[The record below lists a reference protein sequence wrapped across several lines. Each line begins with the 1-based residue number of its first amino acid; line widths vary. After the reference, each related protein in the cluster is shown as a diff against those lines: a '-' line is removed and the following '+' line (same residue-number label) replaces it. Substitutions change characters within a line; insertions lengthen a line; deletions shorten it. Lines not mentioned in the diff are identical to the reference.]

1 MINIK
6 RFIFSIVLAMSL
18 ITTNVYAEQG
28 MYQGKVELVDDI
40 ITTKAYEEPITKILK
55 EGIHKFDV
63 GDDIT
68 ANFRNI
74 SSTDMTVIVL
84 TPLKYL
90 KLYTDLNINAK
101 TSTKTITKED
111 VIIVVG
117 SGEVVMEYN
126 YLE

>member
-1 MINIK
+1 
-6 RFIFSIVLAMSL
+6 MSL

-63 GDDIT
+63 RDDIT
-68 ANFRNI
+68 AKFRNI